1 MRVKSA
7 LGFVSVLAIGVLAAS
22 PASAEQR
29 KMTDPPVDAPMG
41 IIEDESHFGTSTAS
55 VEQVFS
61 WGFQT
66 SRPDLDVVRDNG
78 NGYRSYQTP
87 GGATIFYAPVH
98 LPSGVQID
106 SIALDYCDNSAGG
119 LTLTMFDSFGDN
131 QFATIGT
138 FSAPNRTGCGYAVS
152 APLNYQY
159 DANGG
164 HLLSFYVFQ
173 TGGLDGTV
181 SFRGAE
187 VRYRRKVS
195 PAPATATFPNDVPTG
210 HPQFRF
216 VEALTAAGVTSGCGA
231 GSYCPDQAV
240 TRGQMAVFLA
250 VALGLHFPN

>member
-1 MRVKSA
+1 MKVKFV
-7 LGFVSVLAIGVLAAS
+7 LGLVPALAAGVMAVT
-22 PASAEQR
+22 ASAQQATMR
-29 KMTDPPVDAPMG
+29 DFPVNAPEG
-41 IIEDESHFGTSTAS
+41 IVESGESFGTISLS

-66 SRPDLDVVRDNG
+66 TRPDIDVIRDNG
-78 NGYRSYQTP
+78 NGYRSYQVA
-87 GGATIFYAPVH
+87 GGATIFYAPVQ
-98 LPSGVQID
+98 LPSGVEID
-106 SIALDYCDNSAGG
+106 FIALNYCDNSANS

-131 QFATIGT
+131 QFNTIGT
-138 FSAPNRTGCGYAVS
+138 FTPPNRTGCGYAVS
-152 APLNYQY
+152 NELNYHY
-159 DANGG
+159 DANSG

-173 TGGLDGTV
+173 TGGLDGSV

-195 PAPATATFPNDVPTG
+195 PAPAVATFPNDVPTN

-216 VEALTAAGVTSGCGA
+216 VEALAASGVSGGCGA
-231 GSYCPDQAV
+231 GAFCPDAAV